1 MTEATGKGNVSWV
14 VDIALYVMPVSKRLF
29 SADFLAQK
37 PVEHTHKFTHANTSA
52 HKCTHAND
60 IPVASIAL
68 HFTRYFHLNYLI
80 GQLNPLHMFIF
91 PDGTK

>member
-1 MTEATGKGNVSWV
+1 MTEATGKGKTSWI
-14 VDIALYVMPVSKRLF
+14 VDIALYVMSVSKRLL

-60 IPVASIAL
+60 IPVACIAL
-68 HFTRYFHLNYLI
+68 HFPKYFYLNYLI
-80 GQLNPLHMFIF
+80 EQLNPFHIF
-91 PDGTK
+91 TFLDCTK